1 MGREKRG
8 KQTLRKKM
16 MVVMLISAMSSILA
30 VVIVSYMT
38 IRMIRND
45 SIQESMQIYLEQITR
60 EMDSAYYD
68 MISIVNQMSPSGLI
82 GNVAES
88 YLSAEDNYDK
98 YIRQKSLREELVKL
112 GYVNTK
118 RLGVTYYDLEEQS
131 ELIRNI
137 NVRNLDQVYQ
147 TIPNVTEN
155 IGNTIQAM
163 HSSCLGIRER
173 PVISVKRRVSFSN
186 RQKLDIYVE
195 IELDMSVS
203 ERLNK
208 ENWTYTYM
216 ELDENGIV
224 QYSNNP
230 VIIRG
235 QQLLSKL
242 PEKEEYAVTSQE
254 GYKVMVYR
262 SEIGYANAIALQE
275 NTYQKEMNMWRLKL
289 LVIILVSFCVFSG
302 SVIYLYRLICKPL
315 NQFQEQLLQIGGGSL
330 QMVKQEYGIKEFDD
344 LMHEVEKMKDQIRN
358 LIDNVVEKEKNIQR
372 IEYEKLLFQINPH
385 FLLNTLNSIQWMARM
400 SHQDNITEFV
410 QRLKK
415 LLSYNLGKEGMQ
427 TTLRTEI
434 DIVKEYIALQQMRY
448 DFVIEMNVEEGSYLE
463 QPTVRMLL
471 QPLVE
476 NAIQYG
482 LGKDEKI
489 TIRIFEDN
497 KRGLAA
503 ITIADSGNGLTRE
516 EIDQINAPFDYDL
529 QKMQNGNRG
538 IGLRYV
544 KAMLDSFYEG
554 QTNLFVNCKKGYGTK
569 ITILI
574 PVQEELRD
582 KAKVADTGI
591 EKEGMRE

>member
-1 MGREKRG
+1 
-8 KQTLRKKM
+8 
-16 MVVMLISAMSSILA
+16 
-30 VVIVSYMT
+30 
-38 IRMIRND
+38 
-45 SIQESMQIYLEQITR
+45 
-60 EMDSAYYD
+60 
-68 MISIVNQMSPSGLI
+68 
-82 GNVAES
+82 
-88 YLSAEDNYDK
+88 
-98 YIRQKSLREELVKL
+98 
-112 GYVNTK
+112 
-118 RLGVTYYDLEEQS
+118 
-131 ELIRNI
+131 
-137 NVRNLDQVYQ
+137 
-147 TIPNVTEN
+147 
-155 IGNTIQAM
+155 
-163 HSSCLGIRER
+163 
-173 PVISVKRRVSFSN
+173 
-186 RQKLDIYVE
+186 
-195 IELDMSVS
+195 MSVA

-230 VIIRG
+230 AIIRG

-489 TIRIFEDN
+489 TMRIFEDN
-497 KRGLAA
+497 RRGLAA
-503 ITIADSGNGLTRE
+503 ITIADSGNGLTIE
-516 EIDQINAPFDYDL
+516 EINQINAPFDYNL

-554 QTNLFVNCKKGYGTK
+554 QTNLFVNCKKGHGTK

-582 KAKVADTGI
+582 KAKVTDNGI
-591 EKEGMRE
+591 E

>member
-60 EMDSAYYD
+60 ETDSAYYD

-82 GNVAES
+82 GNVVES
-88 YLSAEDNYDK
+88 YLSAEDNFDK
-98 YIRQKSLREELVKL
+98 YTGQKSLREELVKL

-118 RLGVTYYDLEEQS
+118 LLGVTYYDLEEQS

-186 RQKLDIYVE
+186 RQKLDIYAE
-195 IELDMSVS
+195 IEPDMSVA

-230 VIIRG
+230 AIIRG

-289 LVIILVSFCVFSG
+289 L
-302 SVIYLYRLICKPL
+302 
-315 NQFQEQLLQIGGGSL
+315 
-330 QMVKQEYGIKEFDD
+330 
-344 LMHEVEKMKDQIRN
+344 
-358 LIDNVVEKEKNIQR
+358 
-372 IEYEKLLFQINPH
+372 
-385 FLLNTLNSIQWMARM
+385 
-400 SHQDNITEFV
+400 
-410 QRLKK
+410 
-415 LLSYNLGKEGMQ
+415 SYNLGKEGVQ

-489 TIRIFEDN
+489 TMRIFEDN
-497 KRGLAA
+497 RRGLAA
-503 ITIADSGNGLTRE
+503 ITIADSGNGLTIE
-516 EIDQINAPFDYDL
+516 EINQINAPFDYNL

-554 QTNLFVNCKKGYGTK
+554 QTNLFVNCKKGHGTK

-582 KAKVADTGI
+582 KAKVTDTGI
-591 EKEGMRE
+591 E

>member
-1 MGREKRG
+1 MKTRFIIIGFGWRADFFYRIA
-8 KQTLRKKM
+8 KM
-16 MVVMLISAMSSILA
+16 MPERFEISAGVLRTKQRA
-30 VVIVSYMT
+30 
-38 IRMIRND
+38 
-45 SIQESMQIYLEQITR
+45 EE
-60 EMDSAYYD
+60 
-68 MISIVNQMSPSGLI
+68 
-82 GNVAES
+82 VAEKEGVYATENLDEALKTNPDFAVLCVPRTIVKE
-88 YLSAEDNYDK
+88 YLVRLMEAGLPILCETPPAQNVK
-98 YIRQKSLREELVKL
+98 ELCELWEE
-112 GYVNTK
+112 TK
-118 RLGVTYYDLEEQS
+118 RLKGRVQIIEQYFLQPYYAASLE
-131 ELIRNI
+131 
-137 NVRNLDQVYQ
+137 
-147 TIPNVTEN
+147 
-155 IGNTIQAM
+155 
-163 HSSCLGIRER
+163 
-173 PVISVKRRVSFSN
+173 
-186 RQKLDIYVE
+186 
-195 IELDMSVS
+195 
-203 ERLNK
+203 
-208 ENWTYTYM
+208 
-216 ELDENGIV
+216 
-224 QYSNNP
+224 
-230 VIIRG
+230 IIRG

-489 TIRIFEDN
+489 TMRIFEDN
-497 KRGLAA
+497 RRGLAA
-503 ITIADSGNGLTRE
+503 ITIADSGNGLTIE
-516 EIDQINAPFDYDL
+516 EINQINAPFDYNL

-554 QTNLFVNCKKGYGTK
+554 QTNLFVNCKKGHGTK

-582 KAKVADTGI
+582 KAKVTDTGI
-591 EKEGMRE
+591 E